1 MPSVRPVQPPTA
13 DVSLELLLRDEVQQL
28 LDHFA
33 GVMKMQVIFFSAR
46 GEVLR
51 RSRGSGNSGYC
62 RLIQEKIFGLER
74 CLERDRLE
82 LANCAGQ
89 GTLRCY
95 LCHAGLREAIA
106 PVTVNGAVAG
116 FVMLGQFRVSD
127 VIPFAVLEKV
137 PPEHYEALWREF
149 LKLPRIADDELEN
162 LLGLFQMLVDYI
174 TARELVALSGDRLF
188 ERLERY
194 LEKHLTEPVTI
205 KAAARAAGQS
215 VSSLSHK
222 LKARYGASFKTILI
236 EKRLRRAEMLLREH
250 PELSIA
256 EIAAQT
262 GFADRFYFSRIFRK
276 YRGCPPSAYRDGK
289 SAGANGADPSPP
301 WRRCSGQTRNAGE

>member
-1 MPSVRPVQPPTA
+1 MPILQAQLPPA
-13 DVSLELLLRDEVQQL
+13 AEVPLELLLRDEVQLL

-33 GVMKMQVIFFSAR
+33 GVMKMQVVFFSAR
-46 GEVLR
+46 GEILR

-82 LANCAGQ
+82 LAECAAKGS
-89 GTLRCY
+89 LHCY

-106 PVTVNGAVAG
+106 PVKVHGAVAG

-149 LKLPRIADDELEN
+149 LQLPKFDDDELEN

-188 ERLERY
+188 ERLDRY

-205 KAAARAAGQS
+205 RAAARAAGQS

-236 EKRLRRAEMLLREH
+236 EKRLRYAEALLHEH
-250 PELSIA
+250 PEFSIA
-256 EIAAQT
+256 EVAAQS
-262 GFADRFYFSRIFRK
+262 GFSDRFYFSRIFRK
-276 YRGCPPSAYRDGK
+276 YRGCPPSACRDGK
-289 SAGANGADPSPP
+289 N
-301 WRRCSGQTRNAGE
+301 TKK

>member
-1 MPSVRPVQPPTA
+1 MPTDRPLPPPA
-13 DVSLELLLRDEVQQL
+13 AEVPLELLLRDEVQLL

-33 GVMKMQVIFFSAR
+33 GVMKMQVVFFSAR
-46 GEVLR
+46 GEILR
-51 RSRGSGNSGYC
+51 RSRGTGNSGYC

-82 LANCAGQ
+82 LANCAAQ
-89 GTLRCY
+89 GKLRCY

-116 FVMLGQFRVSD
+116 FVMLGQFRVAD
-127 VIPFAVLEKV
+127 VIPLAVLEKV
-137 PPEHYEALWREF
+137 PSQHYEALWREF
-149 LKLPRIADDELEN
+149 LKLPKIADDELEN

-174 TARELVALSGDRLF
+174 TARELVALSGDRIF
-188 ERLERY
+188 ERLDRY

-205 KAAARAAGQS
+205 AAAARAAGQS

-222 LKARYGASFKTILI
+222 LRARYGASFKTILI
-236 EKRLRRAEMLLREH
+236 EKRLRRAGTLLREH

-262 GFADRFYFSRIFRK
+262 GFSDRFYFSRIFRK
-276 YRGCPPSAYRDGK
+276 YRGCPPSAYRDGR
-289 SAGANGADPSPP
+289 AAEG
-301 WRRCSGQTRNAGE
+301 